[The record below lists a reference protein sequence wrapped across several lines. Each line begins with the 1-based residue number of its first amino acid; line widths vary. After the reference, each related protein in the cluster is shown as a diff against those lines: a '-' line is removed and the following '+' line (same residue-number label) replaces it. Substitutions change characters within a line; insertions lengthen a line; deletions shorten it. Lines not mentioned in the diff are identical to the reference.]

1 MWIVYDRR
9 LTPGWKCCDLQ
20 IENICVLDLLHALT
34 PPAEIRDRY
43 ARRETRL
50 AQRRGFLAGR
60 WSSLSRAMSLQGTEK
75 LDAGNAAAP
84 CLVRTRCTDRILRG
98 PRRILRQFVPC
109 GDGIRLAAR
118 GLPPS
123 SARCRVAKIRGCLPR
138 SRSPAEQQKGL
149 KYRPKRFGNYTH
161 PAA

>member
-1 MWIVYDRR
+1 CCLQTEDR
-9 LTPGWKCCDLQ
+9 LG
-20 IENICVLDLLHALT
+20 LDLLHGLT
-34 PPAEIRDRY
+34 APAESRDRD
-43 ARRETRL
+43 ARRATRL

-60 WSSLSRAMSLQGTEK
+60 WPPLPRAMSLQGTEK
-75 LDAGNAAAP
+75 LDASNAAAP
-84 CLVRTRCTDRILRG
+84 CLVRPRCTDRMLRG

-149 KYRPKRFGNYTH
+149 KYRPKRF
-161 PAA
+161 